1 MTNWKEELTGV
12 GALWHHDG
20 HPDRPYALLTSDRIS
35 GDFAD
40 TTFAMAKPSLIA
52 KAAIE
57 LARKVK
63 EHYPDIDHTKL
74 VICGQQEGST
84 TLASRIAEELDCGFV
99 YTTKVG
105 EGADKKMV
113 LADRFAGIFR
123 EGSFTVLVE
132 DVSTTAGTSAQ
143 SRVALDE
150 ADFQV
155 SENLLTLVDRTGG
168 SNDHG
173 FNVVS
178 CYTPD
183 NFPTWPEGENPHT
196 PDGKE
201 LVAPVRPKSK
211 ANRAAMRQVLP

>member
-1 MTNWKEELTGV
+1 MTNWKQELTVV

-20 HPDRPYALLTSDRIS
+20 HPDRPYALLTSGRIS

-40 TTFAMAKPSLIA
+40 TTFAMARPSLIA

-57 LARKVK
+57 LASKVR
-63 EHYPDIDHTKL
+63 ELHRYSDHTKL

-113 LADRFAGIFR
+113 LADRFSGISP
-123 EGSFTVLVE
+123 EGSLMVLVE
-132 DVSTTAGTSAQ
+132 DVSTTTGTSAQ
-143 SRVALDE
+143 SRQALRE
-150 ADFQV
+150 AGFQV

-168 SNDHG
+168 SNDHD
-173 FNVVS
+173 FFVFS
-178 CYTPD
+178 CFAPD
-183 NFPTWPEGENPHT
+183 NFPSWPEGENPHT
-196 PDGKE
+196 SDGKE

-211 ANRAAMRQVLP
+211 ANRAAMRQDL